1 MRKFLL
7 FITIGLML
15 SCSKDPLQLDNLENS
30 EIIDKVKRLGF
41 NVDNIRVNGD
51 TIIVEDDIVLYKSK
65 LLSSPP
71 RQATVYPGPHIL
83 AGFSSIKFYISPSLT
98 DHPTII
104 SALDEFSNAQ
114 AKVQGFFPG
123 TTMVSTSGITFQE
136 VTSSANADLIISD
149 YYELSST
156 CGFAEFPTLI
166 PSGNM
171 IAYDEIKVGKN
182 ININNYH
189 WNNLNASQRKFLIA
203 HEFGHAIG
211 LRHTNWK
218 ATESQNAIVNGVSI
232 GAYTVTNT
240 PSGNNPDPNSI
251 FNSGTCGHNWNGF
264 TRYDVR
270 AIFATTSARLTLD

>member
-7 FITIGLML
+7 FITIGLMF
-15 SCSKDPLQLDNLENS
+15 SCSKDQLPLNNLEDS
-30 EIIDKVKRLGF
+30 EILNKVKSLGF
-41 NVDNIRVNGD
+41 NVDNFRINGD
-51 TIIVEDDIVLYKSK
+51 TIIVEDDIILYKSK
-65 LLSSPP
+65 LLSSSP
-71 RQATVYPGPHIL
+71 RQATVYPGPHVL
-83 AGFSSIKFYISPSLT
+83 AEFSKIKFYISPSLT
-98 DHPTII
+98 GHTTII

-114 AKVQGFFPG
+114 ATVFSIFAGQ
-123 TTMVSTSGITFQE
+123 TMVTKTGISFQQ

-149 YYELSST
+149 YYQVSGT

-171 IAYDEIKVGKN
+171 VQYDQIQVGKN
-182 ININNYH
+182 IEINNYH
-189 WNNLNASQRKFLIA
+189 WNNLSDSQRKLLIA

-218 ATESQNAIVNGVSI
+218 KHEPQNDIVNGVSI

-240 PSGNNPDPNSI
+240 PSGNNPDPNSV
-251 FNSGTCGHNWNGF
+251 FNSMNCGHDWNGF

-270 AIFATTSARLTLD
+270 AIFATTSFRLTLD